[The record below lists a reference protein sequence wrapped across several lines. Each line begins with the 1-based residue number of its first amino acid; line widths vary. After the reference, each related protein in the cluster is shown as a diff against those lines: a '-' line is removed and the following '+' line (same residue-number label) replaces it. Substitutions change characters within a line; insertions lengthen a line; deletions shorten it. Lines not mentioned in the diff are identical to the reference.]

1 MFILEV
7 YKKLNDS
14 YMCKG
19 TIDRVYWNRKKDI
32 FLKVY
37 KNYTGCDYP
46 KFAKVEMGE
55 QIITEKPIEEVKEE
69 IKENLNKLK
78 QYTNDRR
85 VSLLEDCIEYIFLAL
100 ENGYI
105 VLNKVSFYE
114 IDKTFMSG
122 KVTNVE
128 RLKARFMSFQ
138 DLNDSLYEYIVTGYE
153 TIFDDRC

>member
-1 MFILEV
+1 MYILEV

-14 YMCKG
+14 YTCKG
-19 TIDRVYWNRKKDI
+19 TIDRVYWNGKKDI

-37 KNYTGCDYP
+37 KEYTGCDYP

-55 QIITEKPIEEVKEE
+55 QIITEKPIEEIKKE
-69 IKENLNKLK
+69 IKGNLNKLK
-78 QYTNDRR
+78 QYTNDKR
-85 VSLLEDCIEYIFLAL
+85 VSLLEDCIEYISLAL

-128 RLKARFMSFQ
+128 RFKTRFISYQ
-138 DLNDSLYEYIVTGYE
+138 DFKNLYEFITTEYETMLND
-153 TIFDDRC
+153 CC